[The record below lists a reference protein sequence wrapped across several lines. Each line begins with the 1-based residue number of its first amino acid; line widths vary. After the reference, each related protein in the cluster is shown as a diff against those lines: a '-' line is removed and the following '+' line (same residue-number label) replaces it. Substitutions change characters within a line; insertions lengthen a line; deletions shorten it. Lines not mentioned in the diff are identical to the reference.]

1 MEGRGAVLYQKQ
13 GGKMRV
19 VGYGSRSL
27 TMAEK
32 NYYLHSG
39 KVEFLALKWAV
50 YQHLREYLCHAPHF
64 HDKDGHLCRSRL
76 FLQLVLP

>member
-19 VGYGSRSL
+19 VGYGSSSL

-39 KVEFLALKWAV
+39 KVEFLALKW
-50 YQHLREYLCHAPHF
+50 
-64 HDKDGHLCRSRL
+64 K
-76 FLQLVLP
+76 